1 MSRPSSS
8 SSRLPAPRQEEP
20 YYLLPKGTLA
30 TFSTV
35 FCDRGVPAPAE
46 LSVGCVQW
54 RPIDN
59 ARTLPGFFGEYD
71 AKEGREVD
79 ELVVFLIAQI
89 QSHAHA
95 RGKQALPILVGWLN
109 PMGYQVPVESRWVY
123 DIRNTW
129 LRPRRGTTMQQRQ
142 LNNMIR
148 QPPASPPARQQARRN
163 AEQQAPGAPRA
174 KRTRQRRRARDLA
187 ARFDEE
193 AERAANPYVI
203 HDDMEEEEDEAI
215 PPLVNTDGEVE
226 EEEEDEPED
235 MQERRYLLD
244 LAMDAL
250 RGAEEYRPADVPRG
264 VVVHLGRDVRVRGG
278 ARRQEPQEVEPEEAQ
293 AQNLFAQALAGQMMG
308 HALPQRR
315 GTFMRGGVAIPITIS
330 RSRVVESPQPPKET
344 TQERIRRMKAALSVS
359 DDRNRDPAERDTACV
374 VCTNEY
380 ATEHNI
386 HEAERVLRVVL
397 DGCNHELCRN
407 CSLAVD
413 KCPICRKEMTGTSTE
428 KSGCADCMVRSA
440 LITPSV
446 VRMLPCQHL
455 CLCRGCADA
464 RAVDASFVCPVCLEN
479 ADNWQVVG

>member
-1 MSRPSSS
+1 M
-8 SSRLPAPRQEEP
+8 L
-20 YYLLPKGTLA
+20 
-30 TFSTV
+30 
-35 FCDRGVPAPAE
+35 
-46 LSVGCVQW
+46 
-54 RPIDN
+54 
-59 ARTLPGFFGEYD
+59 GE
-71 AKEGREVD
+71 A
-79 ELVVFLIAQI
+79 A
-89 QSHAHA
+89 
-95 RGKQALPILVGWLN
+95 
-109 PMGYQVPVESRWVY
+109 
-123 DIRNTW
+123 
-129 LRPRRGTTMQQRQ
+129 RPRRWRFVLPHAESIPVTINMGMTMPAWYDILDLSHPRAVNWETVAASQALIEELMQGELAPKLVEQHRITPAEQRQ
-142 LNNMIR
+142 
-148 QPPASPPARQQARRN
+148 Q
-163 AEQQAPGAPRA
+163 
-174 KRTRQRRRARDLA
+174 
-187 ARFDEE
+187 
-193 AERAANPYVI
+193 
-203 HDDMEEEEDEAI
+203 
-215 PPLVNTDGEVE
+215 
-226 EEEEDEPED
+226 
-235 MQERRYLLD
+235 LL
-244 LAMDAL
+244 L
-250 RGAEEYRPADVPRG
+250 PSSK
-264 VVVHLGRDVRVRGG
+264 
-278 ARRQEPQEVEPEEAQ
+278 
-293 AQNLFAQALAGQMMG
+293 ALAFGVLPGRPDLPSHVMG